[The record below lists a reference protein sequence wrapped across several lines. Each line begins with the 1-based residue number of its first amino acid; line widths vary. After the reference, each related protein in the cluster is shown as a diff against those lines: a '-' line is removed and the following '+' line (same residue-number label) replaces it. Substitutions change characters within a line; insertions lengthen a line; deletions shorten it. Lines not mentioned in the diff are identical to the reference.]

1 MTKHEMHLNKT
12 TLVAGQSRQTGDR
25 AITTP
30 LVGAGRTEDFSRT
43 IFEFA
48 TRKAAPP
55 GDEGQLARRTRTG
68 PDQGTKQNRILDRQ
82 TKRKTMNTQ
91 HEHKPE
97 TGLTAATH
105 RLKGQFK
112 MKIDPV
118 WAFPLITHKTL
129 KRVGVSMLA
138 LMTAT
143 ASVVPSW
150 AAGNVDNSAVA
161 VGTYLGVDDTTSG
174 ASVQAVPIA
183 DPSRDL
189 NVVKTVATGPTTGS
203 GSNGTITDGGDTITY
218 QYVVTNDG
226 NITETNVTP
235 VEAAFPTFDGNAGTG
250 SWAGGFTVTVGSAA
264 SVAPGASVTFERT
277 YTMSS
282 ADVYLAAGITDA
294 VDNVATAS
302 SDDHTDPSTSTA
314 ETTIIGAGALTIAK
328 VAVLDDTVGTQALL
342 AEVGETITYTY
353 TVTNTGNVALTNV
366 GVADTHEAVLLAPAP
381 AGEDIAGLGFTDN
394 GLAADSADATADD
407 GVFDTLG
414 PLDVVTFTYVHTVTQ
429 AEFDAQ

>member
-1 MTKHEMHLNKT
+1 MTKHDNQLTNQNIYASQGT
-12 TLVAGQSRQTGDR
+12 QSGGR
-25 AITTP
+25 AITETQM
-30 LVGAGRTEDFSRT
+30 GSRRAEDFSRT

-55 GDEGQLARRTRTG
+55 GDETPIARRTRTG
-68 PDQGTKQNRILDRQ
+68 PDQGSRQTRILDRQ
-82 TKRKTMNTQ
+82 TKRNTMNTQ
-91 HEHKPE
+91 HEHKPL
-97 TGLTAATH
+97 TGLTAVTH
-105 RLKGQFK
+105 LMKGQFK
-112 MKIDPV
+112 MKNDPV
-118 WAFPLITHKTL
+118 RAIPFITHKTL
-129 KRVGVSMLA
+129 KRAGVSMLA

-143 ASVVPSW
+143 ASVNPSW

-161 VGTYLGVDDTTSG
+161 VGTYLGADDTTS
-174 ASVQAVPIA
+174 SPSLQAVPIA
-183 DPSRDL
+183 DPTRNLDI
-189 NVVKTVATGPTTGS
+189 VKTVASGPTTGS

-218 QYVVTNDG
+218 QYVVTNTG

-250 SWAGGFTVTVGSAA
+250 SWAGGFSVTLGSAA

-294 VDNVATAS
+294 VDNIATAS
-302 SDDHTDPSTSTA
+302 SDDHTDLTTSLV
-314 ETTIIGAGALTIAK
+314 ETTITGAGALTIAK
-328 VAVLDDTVGTQALL
+328 VAVLDDTVGTVPLE

-366 GVADTHEAVLLAPAP
+366 GVADTHEAVLLVPAP